1 MSESSRFTNPSH
13 VPIKGFYLDDPVKR
27 EVVFPDEKALTKW
40 VLAHRRTYIE
50 IEYGSRL
57 GMLRCAWQCVRWAFA
72 RKLPATRAPWD
83 GRLGY
88 TWLTYTWQHSADD
101 QA

>member
-1 MSESSRFTNPSH
+1 MSESQRFTNPSH

-40 VLAHRRTYIE
+40 VLAHRRAYIE

-57 GMLRCAWQCVRWAFA
+57 DMLRCAWQCVRWAFA
-72 RKLPATRAPWD
+72 RKLPTTWAPWAPWESC
-83 GRLGY
+83 LAY
-88 TWLTYTWQHSADD
+88 TWKHGADD